1 LSEEDK
7 MKINFCG
14 GTMKRVV
21 LSLLILGIVIPAAT
35 LHAASVSQATL
46 LFLKIAPGAR
56 PSGMGETYVAIS
68 EDATATWWNPAGLG
82 FQHGREVTMMYVRWL
97 PQFNLSD
104 LYYAYLAGKF
114 EVPEWG
120 TFGANLIFLNLG
132 STTRTNE
139 AGTVLGTFSSF
150 EMAAAGSY
158 GAQINP
164 NLSMGVT
171 LKLAYSN
178 LSPQGAGTEKGSGT
192 ATAVAADVGLLYH
205 AQFLRGLSLG
215 ANLSN
220 MGPKVSYIDRS
231 QADPLPTNLKAGFA
245 YKIIDQE
252 YNKLTV
258 ASDLNKEL
266 VHRLDNG
273 KSDEFYTAMI
283 TSWNDN
289 QMLKT
294 LIWNVGMEYWYST
307 LVGLRAG
314 YWNDHLGKVFPYTF
328 GVSLKYSSYHFDFS
342 YLTAGANHPLTD
354 TMRYSLS
361 VDL

>member
-1 LSEEDK
+1 
-7 MKINFCG
+7 
-14 GTMKRVV
+14 MKRTV
-21 LSLLILGIVIPAAT
+21 LCVLLCGALLAAVP

-56 PSGMGETYVAIS
+56 PSGMGEAFVAIS
-68 EDATATWWNPAGLG
+68 DDATATWWNPAGLG

-104 LYYAYLAGKF
+104 LYYAYLAGTF

-120 TFGANLIFLNLG
+120 TFGGDLIFLNLG
-132 STTRTNE
+132 ATQRTDETGRN
-139 AGTVLGTFSSF
+139 LGTFSSY
-150 EMAAAGSY
+150 EMAVSGTY

-164 NLSMGVT
+164 HLSMGIA

-178 LSPQGAGTEKGSGT
+178 LSPQGAGAERGTGT
-192 ATAVAADVGLLYH
+192 ATAVAADVGLLYK
-205 AQFLRGLSLG
+205 APFLRGFSLG

-220 MGPKVSYIDRS
+220 MGPKVSYIDRA
-231 QADPLPTNLKAGFA
+231 QADPLPTNLKVGFA
-245 YKIIDQE
+245 YKILDQE
-252 YNKLTV
+252 YNKLTI

-266 VHRLDNG
+266 VKRDENG
-273 KSDEFYTAMI
+273 KSDEFYTAMF
-283 TSWNDN
+283 SAWNDHA
-289 QMLKT
+289 LIKT
-294 LIWNVGMEYWYST
+294 LIWNIGMEYWYST

-328 GVSLKYSSYHFDFS
+328 GVSLKYSTYRFDFS
-342 YLTAGANHPLTD
+342 YLTAGQNHPLTD

-361 VDL
+361 VNL